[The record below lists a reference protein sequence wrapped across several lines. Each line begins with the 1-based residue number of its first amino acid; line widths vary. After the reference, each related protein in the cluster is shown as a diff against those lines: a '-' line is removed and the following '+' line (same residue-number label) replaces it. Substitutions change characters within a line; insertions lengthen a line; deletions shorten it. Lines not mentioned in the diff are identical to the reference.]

1 MSFWSDVP
9 RVVRLLK
16 GERANYGLGLLAL
29 WVVNFSD
36 VMAPLFLAVAVDLMA
51 SSLGGAPPKL
61 PAIMGH
67 LGLTPAQF

>member
-36 VMAPLFLAVAVDLMA
+36 VTSQQALEMLRV
-51 SSLGGAPPKL
+51 
-61 PAIMGH
+61 H
-67 LGLTPAQF
+67 LGSGALENSGGD